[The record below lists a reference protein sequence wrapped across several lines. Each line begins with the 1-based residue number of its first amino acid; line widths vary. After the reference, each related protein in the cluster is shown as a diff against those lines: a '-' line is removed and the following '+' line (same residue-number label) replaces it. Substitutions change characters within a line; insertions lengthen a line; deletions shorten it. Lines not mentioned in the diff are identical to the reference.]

1 MEKNYK
7 LIKLNKMRA
16 KKEYQVLVYDEEN
29 SIISS
34 QHFDE
39 EPNEQL
45 LDELIS
51 DGVRL
56 ECYEVKDDEY
66 SKLLFSID
74 NEEINKQLN

>member
-1 MEKNYK
+1 M
-7 LIKLNKMRA
+7 
-16 KKEYQVLVYDEEN
+16 KEFQVLVYDDEN
-29 SIISS
+29 SILSS

-56 ECYEVKDDEY
+56 ECYEVEGDDY
-66 SKLLFSID
+66 SKLLFTMD
-74 NEEINKQLN
+74 NEEYLK

>member
-1 MEKNYK
+1 M
-7 LIKLNKMRA
+7 
-16 KKEYQVLVYDEEN
+16 KEFQVLVFDDEN
-29 SIISS
+29 SILSS

-56 ECYEVKDDEY
+56 ECYEVEGDDY
-66 SKLLFSID
+66 SKLLFTMD
-74 NEEINKQLN
+74 NEEYSK

>member
-1 MEKNYK
+1 M
-7 LIKLNKMRA
+7 
-16 KKEYQVLVYDEEN
+16 KEFQVLVYDDEN
-29 SIISS
+29 SILSS

-56 ECYEVKDDEY
+56 ECYEVEGDDY
-66 SKLLFSID
+66 SKLLFTMD
-74 NEEINKQLN
+74 NEEYSK